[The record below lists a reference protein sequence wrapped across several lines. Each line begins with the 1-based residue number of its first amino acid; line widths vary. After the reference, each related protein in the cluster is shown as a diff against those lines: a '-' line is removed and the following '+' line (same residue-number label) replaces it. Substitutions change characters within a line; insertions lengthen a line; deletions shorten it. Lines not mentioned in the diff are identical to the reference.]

1 MAQRRCGKRTS
12 DRSLE
17 RTAAILVVIV
27 ATVGVATG
35 IHAQDGAITNSDFSY
50 LGAFRLECSG
60 DWCSYNLNGLGIAED
75 GSLWVTDHV
84 YDFALRRIDV
94 PGSPVVTQV
103 FDDLPEAATVEGP
116 HTTTGC
122 PGTATE
128 LCGVAAIGAEAASTC
143 RDYYNVGRVY
153 QGVFRRRPPAAVVE
167 EIGPQVAPFHPNR
180 YGAYL
185 FSLPPDWAAGQGLGT
200 KTMVTGFSREAGAFG
215 GSQGP
220 TLFAFDP
227 DDPTDAVDLLWYR
240 EIYPGCP
247 GPKGCDFP
255 GYESPDAW
263 MGGDWVRSGEAD
275 AILIAGVKAGSTC
288 YGSGSACGDP
298 CRPSQGYHGYPYTPK
313 ILFYDPVDLE
323 ARLQGLVQPYEI
335 LPYGEWVPTELWAE
349 QCPDLGGLAF
359 DEVSGLLYVAER
371 LAGPFGEGIVHVY
384 RLDTAGMIF
393 TDGFESGDISA
404 WGI

>member
-1 MAQRRCGKRTS
+1 
-12 DRSLE
+12 
-17 RTAAILVVIV
+17 
-27 ATVGVATG
+27 
-35 IHAQDGAITNSDFSY
+35 
-50 LGAFRLECSG
+50 
-60 DWCSYNLNGLGIAED
+60 
-75 GSLWVTDHV
+75 
-84 YDFALRRIDV
+84 
-94 PGSPVVTQV
+94 
-103 FDDLPEAATVEGP
+103 
-116 HTTTGC
+116 
-122 PGTATE
+122 
-128 LCGVAAIGAEAASTC
+128 
-143 RDYYNVGRVY
+143 
-153 QGVFRRRPPAAVVE
+153 
-167 EIGPQVAPFHPNR
+167 
-180 YGAYL
+180 
-185 FSLPPDWAAGQGLGT
+185 
-200 KTMVTGFSREAGAFG
+200 
-215 GSQGP
+215 
-220 TLFAFDP
+220 
-227 DDPTDAVDLLWYR
+227 
-240 EIYPGCP
+240 
-247 GPKGCDFP
+247 
-255 GYESPDAW
+255 

-384 RLDTAGMIF
+384 RLDTAGMTF